1 MKLSISYRGFINGK
15 GVSRWIEN
23 LSRIYQADRM
33 HRKMAQWIE
42 EVVKNVSTRDP
53 KILMDREVIE
63 ICREKRKNAR

>member
-1 MKLSISYRGFINGK
+1 MAKKCLDG
-15 GVSRWIEN
+15 
-23 LSRIYQADRM
+23 SRIYQADRM

-63 ICREKRKNAR
+63 ICREKRKKAR